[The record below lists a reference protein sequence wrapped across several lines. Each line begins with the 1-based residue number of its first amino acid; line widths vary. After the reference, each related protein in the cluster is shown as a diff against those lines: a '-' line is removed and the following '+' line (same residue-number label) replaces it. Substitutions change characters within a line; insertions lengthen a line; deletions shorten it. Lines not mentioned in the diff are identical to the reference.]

1 MKRTS
6 FCIALFTFAILADA
20 VHGPITPAMALLEET
35 PTAAL
40 ALGPVAVLVY
50 RLFAHK
56 ESKLQ

>member
-40 ALGPVAVLVY
+40 G
-50 RLFAHK
+50 
-56 ESKLQ
+56 